1 VKDTVDVAV
10 MQFSPDPLDPE
21 RNRRRMAEEA
31 LAEAERRPADLIVF
45 PELATTGYVP
55 LLLGDPAP
63 ERLRAL
69 SEPVPGPTTE
79 ALGAVAA
86 RTGAHIAVGL
96 SECDADGRLFNSL
109 ALVAPGGDVVAL
121 HRKVHL
127 FDEEAR
133 HHEPGDRFDVA
144 RTELGM
150 IGLSVCYDSRFPEA
164 ARMQALAGAEILICV
179 FAYAPDP
186 GVPRGILTYRAIVRA
201 WENSVFYVLGNRVGN
216 DAGVEFVG
224 GSVVTGPFGETLSEA
239 GDGRAPVVRARLT
252 AEALAAAGGPGRLA
266 ADRRPDIYGD
276 PQPREEAR
284 A

>member
-10 MQFSPDPLDPE
+10 MQFTPDPLDPE

-31 LAEAERRPADLIVF
+31 LAEAARRPADLVVF

-55 LLLGDPAP
+55 LLLGAPDP
-63 ERLRAL
+63 ERLRSL
-69 SEPVPGPTTE
+69 SEPVPGPTTD
-79 ALGAVAA
+79 ALGEVAR
-86 RTGAHIAVGL
+86 RTGAHVVAGL
-96 SECDADGRLFNSL
+96 SECAADGRLFNSL
-109 ALVAPGGDVVAL
+109 ALVAPDGEVVAV

-133 HHEPGDRFDVA
+133 HHEPGDRFDVVQ
-144 RTELGM
+144 TELGV
-150 IGLSVCYDSRFPEA
+150 IGLEVCYDSRFPEA
-164 ARMQALAGAEILICV
+164 ARMQTLAGAEILICV

-186 GVPRGILTYRAIVRA
+186 GVPAGILTYRAIVRA
-201 WENSVFYVLGNRVGN
+201 WENSVFYVLGNRLGT
-216 DAGVEFVG
+216 DAGVEFIG
-224 GSVVTGPFGETLSEA
+224 GSVVTGPFGETLSGG
-239 GDGRAPVVRARLT
+239 GDGRQPVVRARLT
-252 AEALAAAGGPGRLA
+252 AEGLAAARGPQRLA